1 MKKRFDII
9 ISACAL
15 IFWLITFC
23 SKHYQYNYIYAESI
37 YLTIMG
43 LTAFILLCLFKNTYY
58 SLIIVFFAPF
68 TFAHYFDAYSIPIGL
83 YIGGI
88 FVIAGVIAHIII
100 YKPKIKW
107 HKMFW
112 TFVLLGL
119 SLVIGGIGY
128 LETKIYLQQLLCL
141 AIVYILFMFLL
152 LFFNSTI
159 DKIPFERIT
168 FLLCIFSL
176 FLQIQGY
183 LAIFI
188 SADFNFDLVS
198 ARAVKVGWGNCNNID
213 LILLFTLPAPL
224 YYIFHYKLSNKSLLI
239 FPFISCVTY
248 FSLALFMSRGSLMI
262 ASLFMVSFIIGMI
275 IYFVIKQKYLKIL
288 YFLSSYIIFIIV
300 VTIFALAIHHIVSLT
315 EYFKNYLGQVNFTN
329 LDGRTPIYKQVLLEI
344 NDNVLFGKGLFAG
357 FSDYV
362 DVGDH
367 SFQWNHST
375 ILQALGSCGLFGL
388 FAMIIHLVN
397 KYFYLSQNIN
407 IEKFFLILIF
417 LLPGLY
423 GLFDVSYFF
432 INFMIVLV
440 VLMVLAN
447 DLYGDVKN
455 PHINV
460 LHNLKNTN

>member
-1 MKKRFDII
+1 M
-9 ISACAL
+9 
-15 IFWLITFC
+15 
-23 SKHYQYNYIYAESI
+23 
-37 YLTIMG
+37 
-43 LTAFILLCLFKNTYY
+43 
-58 SLIIVFFAPF
+58 
-68 TFAHYFDAYSIPIGL
+68 
-83 YIGGI
+83 
-88 FVIAGVIAHIII
+88 
-100 YKPKIKW
+100 
-107 HKMFW
+107 
-112 TFVLLGL
+112 
-119 SLVIGGIGY
+119 
-128 LETKIYLQQLLCL
+128 
-141 AIVYILFMFLL
+141 
-152 LFFNSTI
+152 
-159 DKIPFERIT
+159 
-168 FLLCIFSL
+168 
-176 FLQIQGY
+176 
-183 LAIFI
+183 
-188 SADFNFDLVS
+188 
-198 ARAVKVGWGNCNNID
+198 
-213 LILLFTLPAPL
+213 
-224 YYIFHYKLSNKSLLI
+224 
-239 FPFISCVTY
+239 
-248 FSLALFMSRGSLMI
+248 
-262 ASLFMVSFIIGMI
+262 
-275 IYFVIKQKYLKIL
+275 
-288 YFLSSYIIFIIV
+288 IV

-455 PHINV
+455 PHINI
-460 LHNLKNTN
+460 LPNLKKNN